1 MIMKEI
7 TKYLPNKDKVLT
19 LVPTTLIICGIIV
32 TTQWGNLGIPLI
44 GIGLHYTIKHWLKSK

>member
-1 MIMKEI
+1 MKEI